1 MNKDEFLSEYAVE
14 RRNTCCVKWD
24 DLKESFGEDG
34 LLPFW
39 IADTEFKIP
48 KQAQKALEE
57 RVKHGVF
64 GYSLT
69 PKEYYEA
76 YMNWQKKRY
85 GTELHQ
91 DWIRF
96 GSGVVQSISTFVQI
110 LTQPGDSV
118 MILQPVYNP
127 FAEVVKNTG
136 RRLVVSELKNANEV
150 YSLDLADME
159 RKIDEENVKLL
170 IFCSPH
176 NPVGRVWSAEE
187 LEEMLELCR
196 NKQVRV
202 IFDEIHH
209 DLIVGKKPF
218 VSGLSI
224 RDGYYRDN
232 LVVLDSTSK
241 TFNMAAFDNSHVIV
255 PNPQIMRKYDR
266 FVEMQKTPNGNL
278 LGKVA
283 GEAAYRNGEEW
294 LDGLLEVVRSNYA
307 YVKEQLRSAFP
318 EIICSELEGTYL
330 MWINLEPVVSSADVE
345 DVIKRDAKLAVD
357 FGDWF
362 GKGGA
367 GHIRFNL
374 ATTPENVKK
383 ATEAMISAIRRYKQ
397 Q

>member
-1 MNKDEFLSEYAVE
+1 MNKNEFLSEYAVD

-24 DLKESFGEDG
+24 DLKESFGEDD

-39 IADTEFKIP
+39 VADMEFKLP
-48 KQAQKALEE
+48 EQAQKALEE
-57 RVKHGVF
+57 RVRHGVF

-69 PKEYYEA
+69 PEGYYEA

-91 DWIRF
+91 EWIRF
-96 GSGVVQSISTFVQI
+96 GSGVVQSISAFVQI
-110 LTQPGDSV
+110 LTQPGGAV

-136 RRLVVSELKNANEV
+136 RRLVVSELKNSNET
-150 YSLDLADME
+150 YSLDLEDME
-159 RKIDEENVKLL
+159 QKIDEEDVKLL

-209 DLIVGKKPF
+209 DLIVGKRPF
-218 VSGLSI
+218 VSGLSVK
-224 RDGYYRDN
+224 DGYYRDN
-232 LVVLDSTSK
+232 LVVLDSASK

-266 FVEMQKTPNGNL
+266 FVEMQKIPDGNL

-283 GEAAYRNGEEW
+283 GEAAYRSGEEW
-294 LDGLLEVVRSNYA
+294 LDGLLEVVRANYA

-318 EIICSELEGTYL
+318 EIGCSELEGTYL
-330 MWINLEPVVSSADVE
+330 MWINLEPVVS
-345 DVIKRDAKLAVD
+345 KLAVD

-374 ATTPENVKK
+374 ATTPENVRK
-383 ATEAMISAIRRYKQ
+383 ATETMISAIRRYKQ

>member
-1 MNKDEFLSEYAVE
+1 MNKDEFLSEYAVD

-34 LLPFW
+34 LLPYW
-39 IADTEFKIP
+39 NADTEFKLP

-159 RKIDEENVKLL
+159 RKIGEENVKLL

-218 VSGLSI
+218 
-224 RDGYYRDN
+224 R
-232 LVVLDSTSK
+232 
-241 TFNMAAFDNSHVIV
+241 TFN
-255 PNPQIMRKYDR
+255 QRR
-266 FVEMQKTPNGNL
+266 L
-278 LGKVA
+278 L
-283 GEAAYRNGEEW
+283 
-294 LDGLLEVVRSNYA
+294 S
-307 YVKEQLRSAFP
+307 
-318 EIICSELEGTYL
+318 
-330 MWINLEPVVSSADVE
+330 
-345 DVIKRDAKLAVD
+345 
-357 FGDWF
+357 
-362 GKGGA
+362 
-367 GHIRFNL
+367 
-374 ATTPENVKK
+374 
-383 ATEAMISAIRRYKQ
+383 
-397 Q
+397 